1 MLTWRQC
8 KFVSETLSLGFKRWF
23 RHVITS
29 LIFSILLNTRL
40 KNFSD
45 SVKCLTDMHIKKYNK
60 MKFYYLR
67 EINIKEYRENDS
79 EDGEGG
85 AHVSENP
92 Q

>member
-1 MLTWRQC
+1 
-8 KFVSETLSLGFKRWF
+8 
-23 RHVITS
+23 
-29 LIFSILLNTRL
+29 
-40 KNFSD
+40 
-45 SVKCLTDMHIKKYNK
+45 MHIKKYNK